1 MCLNQSWKT
10 LQVQIDMPRYVYR
23 CEACRGEFEITHGM
37 FHEQRECILCHR
49 IETIVKVPNFS
60 IKKPKNEQQSRPG
73 KDVDEFIKD
82 AKKDLKKQ
90 KKELKSEEM

>member
-60 IKKPKNEQQSRPG
+60 IKNPKNEQQSRPG
-73 KDVDEFIKD
+73 KVVDEFIKD